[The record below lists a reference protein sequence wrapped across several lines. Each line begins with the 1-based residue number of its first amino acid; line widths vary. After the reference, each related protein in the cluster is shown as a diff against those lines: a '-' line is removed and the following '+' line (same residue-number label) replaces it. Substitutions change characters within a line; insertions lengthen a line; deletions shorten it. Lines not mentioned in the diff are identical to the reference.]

1 VVGFK
6 IGRQRACRLVRLNR
20 STYYFKS
27 QAKDQSALRIRL
39 KDLAASRVRY
49 GYRRLH
55 VLLQREGWKV
65 NHKRVHRIYVQE
77 GLSLRLKK
85 SKKRTAMA
93 RVPCPPASAPNER
106 WSMDFVSDRLADGR
120 RFRVLTL
127 VDNFSRVSPALEAG
141 FSISGKQ
148 VAAVLDRLA
157 SNGTKPQTIHVDNG
171 PEFVSRALDE
181 WAHKNGVKLDFSRPG
196 RPTDN
201 PFIEAFN
208 GRLRTECLDQ
218 SWFTSLEE
226 AKKKLEAFRNEH
238 NEDRPHT
245 ALTMKT
251 PTEFIKEWLAK
262 LPGRQ

>member
-1 VVGFK
+1 MDRKSYRYRSRRGPENQQL
-6 IGRQRACRLVRLNR
+6 RQR
-20 STYYFKS
+20 
-27 QAKDQSALRIRL
+27 LRE
-39 KDLAASRVRY
+39 LAEQRRRF

-85 SKKRTAMA
+85 SKKRIAVA
-93 RVPCPPASAPNER
+93 RVPCPPAAAPNER

-141 FSISGKQ
+141 FSISGKH
-148 VAAVLDRLA
+148 VAAVLGRLA

-181 WAHKNGVKLDFSRPG
+181 WAHRNGVKLDFSRPG

-201 PFIEAFN
+201 P
-208 GRLRTECLDQ
+208 
-218 SWFTSLEE
+218 
-226 AKKKLEAFRNEH
+226 
-238 NEDRPHT
+238 
-245 ALTMKT
+245 
-251 PTEFIKEWLAK
+251 
-262 LPGRQ
+262 